1 MVAIISIFFLI
12 GIFRG
17 YRNLNLLGFSAAFT
31 TALAKSSP
39 PFPPYLQTSL
49 NTASSAPAA
58 KAFSLITS
66 ISSSV
71 SISNLFIQ
79 TTAGTPCINIFS
91 ICFSRFSQPLAT
103 ASGFG
108 FSISSIGGFAPGR
121 NVNAPPCIFN
131 ALTET
136 TITTASGTSPLTLHL
151 IFINFS
157 APQSAPN
164 PLSVTT

>member
-1 MVAIISIFFLI
+1 MKLF
-12 GIFRG
+12 
-17 YRNLNLLGFSAAFT
+17 GFSAALT

-39 PFPPYLQTSL
+39 PFPPCLQTSL
-49 NTASSAPAA
+49 KTASSAPAA
-58 KAFSLITS
+58 KAFSFIIS

-71 SISNLFIQ
+71 SLSNLFTQ
-79 TTAGTPCINIFS
+79 TTAGTPCIKTFS
-91 ICFSRFSQPLAT
+91 ICFTRFSQPFAT

-108 FSISSIGGFAPGR
+108 FSISAVGGFAPGR
-121 NVNAPPCIFN
+121 NVNAPPCIFI
-131 ALTET
+131 ALTVV
-136 TITTASGTSPLTLHL
+136 TITTASGINPLTLHL